1 MKKRTRSFRQQRVP
15 LKPCPS
21 CIGAGTKRGVFFEM
35 PCPDCHAS
43 GLVDK
48 DTGEALALED
58 LVLQLMLR
66 WRESR
71 NRERE
76 LAAQLREARR
86 EADRG
91 HGPMGMRYHGD

>member
-15 LKPCPS
+15 LKPCPT
-21 CIGAGTKRGVFFEM
+21 CAGAGTTTGVFYEV
-35 PCPDCHAS
+35 PCPECHAS

-48 DTGEALALED
+48 ETGDRLPLDE

-66 WRESR
+66 WRDSR

-76 LAAQLREARR
+76 LAVQLREARR